1 MGQLVPLYV
10 FCSAFLISALGGFAG
25 LLRSAQAVNTRT
37 VLAAT
42 LYSGLMG
49 LIIALLWYNH
59 FEGLG
64 NVYFL
69 LGIAGLTGIGGVS
82 FVDLII
88 KVAKRGGL
96 HITIS
101 PAEDDGT
108 GVQPRKGKD
117 QRSGKR

>member
-1 MGQLVPLYV
+1 MAQIGPLWV
-10 FCSAFLISALGGFAG
+10 FVSAFLISALGGLAG
-25 LLRSAQAVNTRT
+25 LLRSTQPIHART
-37 VLAAT
+37 LAAAT
-42 LYSGLMG
+42 LYSGVMG

-69 LGIAGLTGIGGVS
+69 LGISGLAGIGGVS

-96 HITIS
+96 QITIS
-101 PAEDDGT
+101 PAEEDES
-108 GVQPRKGKD
+108 GVKPRKGKG
-117 QRSGKR
+117 QGSGK